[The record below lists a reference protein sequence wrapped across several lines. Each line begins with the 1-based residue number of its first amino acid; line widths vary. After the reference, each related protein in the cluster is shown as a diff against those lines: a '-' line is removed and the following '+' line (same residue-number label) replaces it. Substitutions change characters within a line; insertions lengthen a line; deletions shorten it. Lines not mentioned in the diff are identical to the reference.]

1 MIDDLSRVVSKL
13 FSVTPREFAD
23 LLVAQWSLLA
33 AQWTVRSRPRGE
45 LLRPVNGAPPSR
57 GIRDDARLE
66 RLALAVDRVARFG
79 LFRPTCLVRAV
90 ALERQIRKAN
100 AGAAV
105 VRVGVAQA
113 SGELLAHA
121 WIELDGQVIGD
132 EAARVR
138 RFTPLHDFSAL
149 AR

>member
-1 MIDDLSRVVSKL
+1 MIDDLSRAVSKL

-23 LLVAQWSLLA
+23 LVLAQASLLA
-33 AQWTVRSRPRGE
+33 AQWTVRYRPRGE
-45 LLRPVNGAPPSR
+45 LLRPVNGGDPT
-57 GIRDDARLE
+57 GGVRDDARLE

-100 AGAAV
+100 AGSAV

-121 WIELDGQVIGD
+121 WIELDGRVIGD
-132 EAARVR
+132 EPARVR